1 MYLFIINKNNKYNKM
16 KIFLFLIILLFFSR
30 EETIQRVVNSC
41 GNKDHKTTGKMPES
55 PEDCKDDDEPAC
67 KLVKITK
74 KNNRDKNFCAIIH
87 GKYNDDDVIK
97 EVRALVDA
105 EKIEVLGNSFIR
117 NKYIL
122 SFVFFLFY

>member
-16 KIFLFLIILLFFSR
+16 KIFLFLIILLFFSQ

-41 GNKDHKTTGKMPES
+41 GNIDYKRTGKMPES

-67 KLVKITK
+67 KLVKIT

-105 EKIEVLGNSFIR
+105 EKIEVLGSSFIR